1 MSGPGFDHG
10 ARAQPDK
17 PTPIQQQVQFTPCCS
32 SCHNVPCCVCAA
44 VLEQR
49 MRSVGSIPG
58 RFRSALGLLG
68 IEAAIESLLQVLG
81 SGQ

>member
-1 MSGPGFDHG
+1 
-10 ARAQPDK
+10 
-17 PTPIQQQVQFTPCCS
+17 
-32 SCHNVPCCVCAA
+32 
-44 VLEQR
+44 